1 MIVLQTHDLSIGY
14 HKPDVFVA
22 GDINVSLEQGQLVCL
37 LGPNG
42 AGKSTLMRTLAGMQP
57 AISGQVCLFNED
69 INRLKPRDRAQRLS
83 VVLTERPNVGMLN
96 GYALV
101 ALGRHPYTDWMG
113 RLSPHD
119 EAMIRWAV
127 EVVGIEDIAERPVME
142 LSDGQKQKVMIARAL
157 AQESDLI
164 LLDEPTAF
172 LDLPYRVEIM
182 QLLKHLA
189 HETQRTILVS
199 THELDLALRSADA
212 LWLIANGKVID
223 GTPEDLVLSD
233 QFEQV
238 FRNDNIQFDKRSGTF
253 SNIQRPRATIK
264 LEGDGIPYIWTQ
276 RALERAGYMLANDAD
291 MSVVIEGDVW
301 HLQQQGQTSTHDS
314 IHTLLEALSNL
325 KQDIQL

>member
-1 MIVLQTHDLSIGY
+1 MTILQTYDLGIGY
-14 HKPDVFVA
+14 RKPNVIVA
-22 GDINVSLEQGQLVCL
+22 QDINVSLAPGQLVCL

-57 AISGQVCLFNED
+57 GISGQVCLLNED
-69 INRLKPRDRAQRLS
+69 VHHLKPRDRAQRLS

-96 GYALV
+96 GYALI

-113 RLSPHD
+113 RLNAHD

-127 EVVGIEDIAERPVME
+127 KAVGVENIAKRPMME

-182 QLLKHLA
+182 QLLKHLT
-189 HETQRTILVS
+189 HETKRTILVS

-212 LWLIANGKVID
+212 LWLIANGQVID
-223 GTPEDLVLSD
+223 GTPEDLVLSG

-238 FRNDNIQFDKRSGTF
+238 FKNDNIHFDKRSGTF
-253 SNIQRPRATIK
+253 SNIRHTRTTIT
-264 LEGDGIPYIWTQ
+264 LEGDGIPHFWTQ
-276 RALERAGYMLANDAD
+276 RALERAGYALTGDAD
-291 MSVVIEGDVW
+291 MIVHIKDDVW
-301 HLQQQGQTSTHDS
+301 HLQQRGQLSVHDS
-314 IHTLLEALSNL
+314 IRALLEALTNSE
-325 KQDIQL
+325 QDIQI